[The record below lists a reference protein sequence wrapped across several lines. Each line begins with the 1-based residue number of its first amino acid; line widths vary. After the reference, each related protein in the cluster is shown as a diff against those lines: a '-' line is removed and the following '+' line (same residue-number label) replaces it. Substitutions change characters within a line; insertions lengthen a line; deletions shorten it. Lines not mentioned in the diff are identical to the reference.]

1 MKSIVSC
8 LVMLLA
14 FSCAAA
20 VAQDFRKVVEIVD
33 EMETSLRQ
41 MVAKEQADRKTD
53 VAALRLEIDRLRALP
68 RGARAA
74 DTTAYATGTALD
86 DIHQR
91 LDLVEKRTEEV
102 HTDLAQLS
110 KAMSLLVLELKKSSK
125 EQTAGSPIQ
134 H

>member
-1 MKSIVSC
+1 MIRSLVIAVVLVLGVGTSVS
-8 LVMLLA
+8 
-14 FSCAAA
+14 
-20 VAQDFRKVVEIVD
+20 QDFRKVVEIVD

-41 MVAKEQADRKTD
+41 MVAKEQTDRKTD
-53 VAALRLEIDRLRALP
+53 VAALRLEIDRLRAVP
-68 RGARAA
+68 HGARSA

-86 DIHQR
+86 DIHRR
-91 LDLVEKRTEEV
+91 LDLVEKRTEEM